1 MIVFVAK
8 FPSMMN
14 EKDGFTQRIAWI
26 DTLVHDVPRIYLDIS
41 LGGNIRKKKIEIGS
55 ATVFQ
60 LNLLLHFFYIIRI
73 FKNSSIVYIHSVYN
87 ALRAI
92 PAYWLSNTVTDM
104 HGIVPEEMHVANKK
118 WRARLF
124 GHIEKI
130 VIKKSSI
137 AVFVTN
143 AMKIHF
149 RDKYKRDN
157 SEDKVIAIL
166 PKIDD
171 ERGLLDK
178 ILSSERDLGSAIY
191 AGGIQP
197 WQNISL
203 MLNAAARVNDYKFTF
218 LSSDYQKLGQL
229 ASDAKVNNF
238 SSFAVEPKDVA
249 TYYLKNEF
257 GFILRDPIAVNK
269 VACPTKLVE
278 YFHWG
283 VIPIV
288 LSPDI
293 GDFNEMGFQYILLN
307 DFMSGKIPREDDLK
321 AMRLKNREIIDILNL
336 ACNKELFALR
346 EKLRASYE

>member
-1 MIVFVAK
+1 MIVFVAR

-26 DTLVHDVPRIYLDIS
+26 DALVHDVPRIYLDIS
-41 LGGNIRKKKIEIGS
+41 LAGNIRKKKTEIGY
-55 ATVFQ
+55 ATIIQ
-60 LNLLLHFFYIIRI
+60 LNIFLHFFTILRY
-73 FKNSSIVYIHSVYN
+73 FKNASIVYIHSVYN

-104 HGIVPEEMHVANKK
+104 HGIVPEEMHVADKK
-118 WRARLF
+118 WRARIF
-124 GHIEKI
+124 GYVERIA
-130 VIKKSSI
+130 IKKSSI

-143 AMKIHF
+143 AMKAHF
-149 RDKYKRDN
+149 RDKYRRDN
-157 SEDKVIAIL
+157 SEDKIIAIL

-171 ERGLLDK
+171 ERGSLESV
-178 ILSSERDLGSAIY
+178 LSSRRESGAVIY

-203 MLNAAARVNDYKFTF
+203 MLGSAARASNYKFTF
-218 LSSDYQKLGQL
+218 LSSDYQKLVQL
-229 ASDAKVNNF
+229 AADAKVNQF
-238 SSFAVEPKDVA
+238 SSFAVAPKEVA
-249 TYYLKNEF
+249 TYYLQSEF
-257 GFILRDPIAVNK
+257 GFILRDSISVNK

-293 GDFNEMGFQYILLN
+293 GDFSEMGFRYILLD
-307 DFMSGKIPREDDLK
+307 DFVSGKIPNADELK
-321 AMRLKNREIIDILNL
+321 MMRLRNREIIDRLNFS
-336 ACNKELFALR
+336 CNNELSALR
-346 EKLRASYE
+346 ERLRSSSK

>member
-26 DTLVHDVPRIYLDIS
+26 DALVHDVPRIYLDIS
-41 LGGNIRKKKIEIGS
+41 LGGNIRGKRIEIGS
-55 ATVFQ
+55 ATIFR
-60 LNLLLHFFYIIRI
+60 LNLFLHFFAITKI
-73 FKNSSIVYIHSVYN
+73 FKKSSIVYIHSVYN

-92 PAYWLSNTVTDM
+92 PAYWISNTVTDM
-104 HGIVPEEMHVANKK
+104 HGIVPEEMGVANKQ
-118 WRARLF
+118 WRAKLF
-124 GHIEKI
+124 GYIER
-130 VIKKSSI
+130 VAIKKSSI
-137 AVFVTN
+137 VVFVTN
-143 AMKIHF
+143 AMKVHF
-149 RDKYKRDN
+149 QNKYKRN
-157 SEDKVIAIL
+157 NVEDKIIAIL

-171 ERGLLDK
+171 ERGSLES
-178 ILSSERDLGSAIY
+178 ILSSERALGSVIY

-197 WQNISL
+197 WQNIPL
-203 MLNAAARVNDYKFTF
+203 MLNAAARINDYKFTF
-218 LSSDYQKLGQL
+218 LSSDYQKLVQL

-238 SSFAVEPKDVA
+238 SSFAVAPKDVA

-257 GFILRDPIAVNK
+257 GFILRDSIPVNK

-293 GDFNEMGFQYILLN
+293 GDFNEMGFQYILLD
-307 DFMSGKIPREDDLK
+307 DFVSGKIPKDEDLHI
-321 AMRLKNREIIDILNL
+321 MRLKNREVIDRLNFS
-336 ACNKELFALR
+336 CNKELLALR
-346 EKLRASYE
+346 EKLRSSYK